1 MGSIC
6 SSQDEAQLDSRS
18 PQDTPL
24 ILWGDITNSESRV
37 MMTLLSLAKVRYE
50 MQQVNTPVNTSSEDE
65 LGQES
70 SAQADMGSKLR
81 KEDYLEVPE
90 ETGVLMARTKRISGR
105 SIYLGDREAFFKFIS
120 TNYQE
125 IESQLMPQEQLKRLN

>member
-1 MGSIC
+1 
-6 SSQDEAQLDSRS
+6 
-18 PQDTPL
+18 
-24 ILWGDITNSESRV
+24 
-37 MMTLLSLAKVRYE
+37 
-50 MQQVNTPVNTSSEDE
+50 
-65 LGQES
+65 
-70 SAQADMGSKLR
+70 MGSKLR